1 MMTRH
6 LHNRL
11 PATSPI
17 KALHRLAATFG
28 RDRSGSTAIEFGV
41 VGLMMVVILIATI
54 QFSMMLLCQMRLHDT
69 LSDAATGANT
79 ALLANKAGLQALICG
94 NLILVDNC
102 VGTLLLEKAPV
113 TTFSTGSQPIT
124 GATFAAGT
132 KGDAMLM
139 RATAKI
145 VTFVPGLPALSVSG
159 TTLFASP

>member
-1 MMTRH
+1 MNGH
-6 LHNRL
+6 LDNRAGARPGL
-11 PATSPI
+11 R
-17 KALHRLAATFG
+17 ALRALVALFG

-41 VGLMMVVILIATI
+41 VGLMMVTILIATI

-79 ALLANKAGLQALICG
+79 ALLADKAGLTTLICG

-102 VGTLLLEKAPV
+102 AGTLLLEKAPV
-113 TTFSTGSQPIT
+113 TAFSTGSQPIT

-145 VTFVPGLPALSVSG
+145 VTFVPGLPTLSVSG

>member
-1 MMTRH
+1 M
-6 LHNRL
+6 
-11 PATSPI
+11 
-17 KALHRLAATFG
+17 AAFG

-41 VGLMMVVILIATI
+41 VGLMLVTILLATI

-69 LSDAATGANT
+69 LSDVATGANT
-79 ALLANKAGLQALICG
+79 ALLADKAGLRVLICD

-102 VGTLLLEKAPV
+102 AGTLLLEKAPV
-113 TTFSTGSQPIT
+113 KTFSTGPQPIA

-132 KGDAMLM
+132 KGDAMLI
-139 RATAKI
+139 RATANI